1 MSTCLF
7 DFTSTNN
14 KPTQANPIPVI
25 SQTRKQP
32 SSQTSSA
39 RRKTRLAASTENEF
53 REWVIRQWFTSQES
67 TSKPWYDP
75 SVSVDSVLDKVE
87 EHKRSFPLSVKDLR
101 SFYQEILDCQ
111 SEINDPATNKFLNE
125 IQLAPSPSKNTKPVN
140 PLEVKIVRADTEGE
154 LMIFKDIADAMGYSQ
169 PYVCN
174 VYTKAVAKTRVMSP
188 EYGLISQ
195 EDVDDT
201 MIDALQ
207 ESISEFI
214 ELLDNHGTVDDF
226 LNWFV
231 KEKIA
236 SKRDMD
242 SMITPVEREV
252 IERMMESYTDEV
264 ISDILAEDLFHP
276 SGNIIKT
283 FQLLYSRA
291 IYQGGEALLP
301 PTLQ

>member
-7 DFTSTNN
+7 EFTSSTPL
-14 KPTQANPIPVI
+14 KAIAVKTTSSSRP
-25 SQTRKQP
+25 P
-32 SSQTSSA
+32 SSQSTA
-39 RRKTRLAASTENEF
+39 KRKTRLAASTENEF
-53 REWVIRQWFTSQES
+53 REWVIRQWFNNPEA

-75 SVSVDSVLDKVE
+75 SVTVDSVLDKVE
-87 EHKRSFPLSVKDLR
+87 EHQRTFPLSIKDLR
-101 SFYQEILDCQ
+101 SFYQEILECQ
-111 SEINDPATNKFLNE
+111 SEISDPTVNKLLNE
-125 IQLAPSPSKNTKPVN
+125 VSLAPTKNDKPFD

-154 LMIFKDIADAMGYSQ
+154 LTIFKDIAKAMGYSQ
-169 PYVCN
+169 PFVCN
-174 VYTKAVAKTRVMSP
+174 VYTKAVTKTRLMSP

-201 MIDALQ
+201 MIDAMQ

-214 ELLDNHGTVDDF
+214 EVLDNHETADEFFD
-226 LNWFV
+226 WFV

-236 SKRDMD
+236 TKRDME
-242 SMITPVEREV
+242 SMVTPVEREV

-276 SGNIIKT
+276 SGNVIKT

-291 IYQGGEALLP
+291 IYQGDALLP
-301 PTLQ
+301 STQ